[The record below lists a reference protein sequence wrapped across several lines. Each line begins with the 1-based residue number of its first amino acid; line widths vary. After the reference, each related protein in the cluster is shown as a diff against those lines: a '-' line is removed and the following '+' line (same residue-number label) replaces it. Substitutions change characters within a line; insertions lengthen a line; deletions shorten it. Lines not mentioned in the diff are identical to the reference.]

1 MLCSCFFSYSYSAS
15 RYSYSYSKH
24 PSIAIRHIGPQV
36 TANRFDR
43 RSASPQFKQPSST
56 STVSLSTVRRGGLS
70 TSTTKSEARH
80 ERKDHRGRGIASPAS
95 AMPYA
100 LGPRSA
106 RPTGSTALSAT
117 GRLRRKV
124 GMVEMIRL
132 ADEPWAPVAQG
143 HPEAEVVR
151 SVRVA
156 LRDMNDRHH
165 RGREVNKCTDQTR
178 VTEPLACMPFF
189 CLIVLA
195 VSSFLLADPR
205 PHSL

>member
-1 MLCSCFFSYSYSAS
+1 MRELYTNQKRPIEHFGPMLCSCVFSYSYSAS
-15 RYSYSYSKH
+15 RYSYSYSKRS
-24 PSIAIRHIGPQV
+24 SISIFPVGPQV
-36 TANRFDR
+36 PANRLDQ

-70 TSTTKSEARH
+70 TSTTKSDARH
-80 ERKDHRGRGIASPAS
+80 ERKVHRGRGIASPAS

-106 RPTGSTALSAT
+106 RPTGSTALSAS

-143 HPEAEVVR
+143 HPGAEI
-151 SVRVA
+151 
-156 LRDMNDRHH
+156 L
-165 RGREVNKCTDQTR
+165 
-178 VTEPLACMPFF
+178 
-189 CLIVLA
+189 
-195 VSSFLLADPR
+195 
-205 PHSL
+205 